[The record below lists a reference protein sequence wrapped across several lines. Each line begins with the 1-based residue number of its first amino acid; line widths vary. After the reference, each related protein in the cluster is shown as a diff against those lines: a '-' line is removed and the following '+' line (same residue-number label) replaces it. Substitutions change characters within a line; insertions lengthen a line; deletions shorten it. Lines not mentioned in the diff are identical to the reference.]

1 VLTAVGDRA
10 GQQMDT
16 AGPPARSARRRPGS
30 PVAAWNALLAPA
42 GVVVTAALGWQQR
55 WIADD
60 GLIVLRT
67 VRHLLAGNGP
77 VFNAGERLEVN
88 TSTAWT
94 AMVTLAG
101 LVPAVR
107 LDWAAVGLGL
117 VCAAAGV
124 GLGMDAAR
132 RLHVGGTV
140 LLPLGA
146 AVLLALKPMRD
157 FITSGLETGLVTLWL
172 AASWW
177 LLVRVVRRDPARR
190 GGQWPWAAAFVLGL
204 GPLVRPDLG
213 LFSVL
218 GLALLVALLRPGWR
232 SLLGLGLVAGALPV
246 VYEIFRAGYYGL
258 LVPST
263 ALAKEASQAR
273 WDQGLVYL
281 HDTVATYWLWVP
293 LGCLLLALGAL
304 VGRRRGGWS
313 DRWGTLAVTLLPVA
327 AGIAMAAYVT
337 RVGGDFMHGRMLLP
351 AITAVLLPLLVVPAT
366 RGTAL
371 PAAGVA
377 VWFGLAVTG
386 LGVSYAERPSNVGG
400 IVDERAFWSR
410 AVGSDHPI
418 SAADFIQGTP
428 LVRRSVPAVQQVD
441 EPALLLIEARPGP
454 NGWRPYPSRDGVDQS
469 TIPFLNLG
477 MMGAAQPLDVRVTD
491 TVGLANPLARHATPV
506 FGGRIG
512 HDKDLPTAWFVAD
525 EVRRDAPVPI
535 ERTAVLDARRA
546 VQCPAIAEMLDSVR
560 APLTPQRFWDN
571 LTGAVERTGFR
582 YSRLPAL
589 AADDCGSSGAGGAD
603 RADRLVRTGAA
614 GGASPEASG
623 ASVGR
628 WPSGG
633 PDPSSAVPAGC
644 AGSCGSLP

>member
-1 VLTAVGDRA
+1 MLTAVDDPA
-10 GQQMDT
+10 GEPMAT
-16 AGPPARSARRRPGS
+16 AEPAARITRRRRWPGS
-30 PVAAWNALLAPA
+30 PAAAWNSLLVPA
-42 GVVVTAALGWQQR
+42 GVVVTAVLGWQQR

-88 TSTAWT
+88 TSAAWT
-94 AMVTLAG
+94 VVVTLAG
-101 LVPAVR
+101 LVPGVR

-117 VCAAAGV
+117 VCAAIGM

-132 RLHVGGTV
+132 RLHQPPCGTV

-157 FITSGLETGLVTLWL
+157 FITSGLETGLVMLWL
-172 AASWW
+172 AGSWW
-177 LLVRVVRRDPARR
+177 LLVRVVRRDSARR
-190 GGQWPWAAAFVLGL
+190 GDRWPWVAAFVLGL

-218 GLALLVALLRPGWR
+218 GLALLVMLLRPGWR
-232 SLLGLGLVAGALPV
+232 GLLGLGLVAGALPV
-246 VYEIFRAGYYGL
+246 AYEAFRAGYYGL
-258 LVPST
+258 LVPSA
-263 ALAKEASQAR
+263 ALAKEASRAR

-304 VGRRRGGWS
+304 AGLRRGGWN
-313 DRWGTLAVTLLPVA
+313 DRWDTLAVTLLPVV
-327 AGIAMAAYVT
+327 AGIVMAVYVT

-351 AITAVLLPLLVVPAT
+351 AITAVLLPVLLVPAT

-377 VWFGLAVTG
+377 VWFGLAVAG
-386 LGVSYAERPSNVGG
+386 LGVSYADRTPDVGG
-400 IVDERAFWSR
+400 IYDERAFWSR
-410 AVGSDHPI
+410 AVASEHPV
-418 SAADFIQGTP
+418 SAADFIQETP
-428 LVRRSVPAVQQVD
+428 LVRRSVPAVQRVG
-441 EPALLLIEARPGP
+441 EPSLLLIEVRRGP
-454 NGWRPYPSRDGVDQS
+454 DRWRPYPSRDGVAHS
-469 TIPFLNLG
+469 TVPFLNLG
-477 MMGAAQPLDVRVTD
+477 MMGAAQPLDVRVAD
-491 TVGLANPLARHATPV
+491 PIGLANPLARHATPV

-525 EVRRDAPVPI
+525 EVRRGVPVPLDQ
-535 ERTAVLDARRA
+535 TAVLDARRA
-546 VQCPAIAEMLDSVR
+546 VQCPDIAEMLDSVR

-589 AADDCGSSGAGGAD
+589 AADDCG
-603 RADRLVRTGAA
+603 
-614 GGASPEASG
+614 
-623 ASVGR
+623 
-628 WPSGG
+628 
-633 PDPSSAVPAGC
+633 
-644 AGSCGSLP
+644 

>member
-1 VLTAVGDRA
+1 MLTAVDDPA
-10 GQQMDT
+10 GEPMDT
-16 AGPPARSARRRPGS
+16 ADPAAQIARRWRPGN
-30 PVAAWNALLAPA
+30 PAAVWNALLVPA
-42 GVVVTAALGWQQR
+42 GVVMTAALGWQQR

-67 VRHLLAGNGP
+67 VRHLLAGSGP

-88 TSTAWT
+88 TSAAWT
-94 AMVTLAG
+94 AIVTLAG
-101 LVPAVR
+101 LVPGVR

-117 VCAAAGV
+117 VCSAAGV

-132 RLHVGGTV
+132 RLHVPPCRLRGKEQVGVPTGGIV

-177 LLVRVVRRDPARR
+177 LLVRVVRRDSARP
-190 GGQWPWAAAFVLGL
+190 GGQWPWVTAFVLGL

-218 GLALLVALLRPGWR
+218 ALALLVALLRPGWR
-232 SLLGLGLVAGALPV
+232 GLLGLGLVAGALPV
-246 VYEIFRAGYYGL
+246 AYEVFRAGYYGL
-258 LVPST
+258 LVPSA
-263 ALAKEASQAR
+263 ALAKEASRAR

-304 VGRRRGGWS
+304 AGRRRGGWS
-313 DRWGTLAVTLLPVA
+313 DRWGTLVVTLLPVV
-327 AGIAMAAYVT
+327 AGFAMAGYVT

-377 VWFGLAVTG
+377 VWFVLAVTG
-386 LGVSYAERPSNVGG
+386 LGVSYADRSPDVGG
-400 IVDERAFWSR
+400 IYDERAFWSR
-410 AVGSDHPI
+410 AVGSDHPV
-418 SAADFIQGTP
+418 SAEDFIQGTP
-428 LVRRSVPAVQQVD
+428 LVRRSVPAAQRVE
-441 EPALLLIEARPGP
+441 EPALLLIEARPGADE
-454 NGWRPYPSRDGVDQS
+454 WRPYPSRDGVDHS

-477 MMGAAQPLDVRVTD
+477 MMGAAQPLDVRVVD
-491 TVGLANPLARHATPV
+491 AIGLANPLARHATPV

-512 HDKDLPTAWFVAD
+512 HDKDLPMAWFVAD
-525 EVRRDAPVPI
+525 EVRRDTPVPV

-546 VQCPAIAEMLDSVR
+546 MQCPGIAEVLDSVR

-571 LTGAVERTGFR
+571 LSGAVERTGFR

-589 AADDCGSSGAGGAD
+589 AADDCGY
-603 RADRLVRTGAA
+603 
-614 GGASPEASG
+614 
-623 ASVGR
+623 
-628 WPSGG
+628 
-633 PDPSSAVPAGC
+633 
-644 AGSCGSLP
+644 

>member
-1 VLTAVGDRA
+1 MLTAVDDPA
-10 GQQMDT
+10 GEPMDT
-16 AGPPARSARRRPGS
+16 ADPAAQIARRWRPGN
-30 PVAAWNALLAPA
+30 PAAVWNALLVPA
-42 GVVVTAALGWQQR
+42 GVVMTAALGWQQR

-67 VRHLLAGNGP
+67 VRHLLAGSGP

-88 TSTAWT
+88 TSAAWT
-94 AMVTLAG
+94 AIVTLAG
-101 LVPAVR
+101 LVPGVR

-117 VCAAAGV
+117 VCSAAGV

-132 RLHVGGTV
+132 RLHVPPCRLRGKEHVGGTV

-177 LLVRVVRRDPARR
+177 LLVRVVRRDSARP
-190 GGQWPWAAAFVLGL
+190 GGQWPWVTAFVLGL

-218 GLALLVALLRPGWR
+218 ALALLVALLRPGWR
-232 SLLGLGLVAGALPV
+232 GLLGLGLMAGALPV
-246 VYEIFRAGYYGL
+246 AYEVFRAGYYGL
-258 LVPST
+258 LAPSA
-263 ALAKEASQAR
+263 ALAKEASHAR

-304 VGRRRGGWS
+304 AGRRRGGWS
-313 DRWGTLAVTLLPVA
+313 DRWGTLVVTLLPVV
-327 AGIAMAAYVT
+327 AGFAMAGYVT

-386 LGVSYAERPSNVGG
+386 LGVSYADRSPDVGG
-400 IVDERAFWSR
+400 IYDERAFWSR
-410 AVGSDHPI
+410 AVGSDHPV
-418 SAADFIQGTP
+418 SAEDFIQGTP
-428 LVRRSVPAVQQVD
+428 LVRRSVPAVQRVE
-441 EPALLLIEARPGP
+441 EPALLLIEARPGADR
-454 NGWRPYPSRDGVDQS
+454 WRPYPSRDGVGHS

-477 MMGAAQPLDVRVTD
+477 MMGAAQPLDVRVVD
-491 TVGLANPLARHATPV
+491 AIGLANPLARHATPV

-512 HDKDLPTAWFVAD
+512 HDKDLPMAWFVAD
-525 EVRRDAPVPI
+525 EVRRDTPVPV

-546 VQCPAIAEMLDSVR
+546 VQCPGIAEVLDSVR

-571 LTGAVERTGFR
+571 LSGAVERTGFR

-589 AADDCGSSGAGGAD
+589 AADDCGY
-603 RADRLVRTGAA
+603 
-614 GGASPEASG
+614 
-623 ASVGR
+623 
-628 WPSGG
+628 
-633 PDPSSAVPAGC
+633 
-644 AGSCGSLP
+644 